1 MTTATTTVDRSD
13 PGLEQYFSYLTLV
26 ADSQMN
32 ANLRAKEELCDIV
45 QETMLEAHR
54 DFERFRGKS
63 DAELRA
69 WLRTILTNNLVSAAR
84 YHSRQKRNGEREFS
98 LNSQLEPSC
107 RRQRYHINTDSSFP
121 GLKLVQQERS
131 EKLAAALR
139 RLLADERAAVA
150 LRYFHNWSVSEIAQ
164 DLGRTQEGVAG
175 LLRRGL
181 KKLRTH
187 FKDEI
192 SASRGIMEADSQR
205 SCRISSGKS
214 HLKECA
220 PDSSLDVA

>member
-1 MTTATTTVDRSD
+1 MTTATTTDDNSAPV
-13 PGLEQYFSYLTLV
+13 LEQYFSYLTLV

-32 ANLRAKEELCDIV
+32 AKLRAKEEPSDIV

-54 DFERFRGKS
+54 DFERFRGRT

-84 YHSRQKRNGEREFS
+84 YHSRQKRNGGVLS
-98 LNSQLEPSC
+98 LNSQLELAC
-107 RRQRYHINTDSSFP
+107 RQPQYYSNNDPSFP
-121 GLKLVQQERS
+121 GLKIAQQERS

-139 RLLADERAAVA
+139 RLLADERTAVT
-150 LRYFHNWSVSEIAQ
+150 LKHFHNQSVAEIAQ
-164 DLGRTQEGVAG
+164 HLGRTREAVAG

-181 KKLRTH
+181 RKLRTH

-192 SASRGIMEADSQR
+192 SASRGIMEADSQ
-205 SCRISSGKS
+205 SSSGISSGES
-214 HLKECA
+214 HFKDCA
-220 PDSSLDVA
+220 PDSVLNVA

>member
-1 MTTATTTVDRSD
+1 MTTATTTDDNCD
-13 PGLEQYFSYLTLV
+13 PGLDQYCSYLTLV

-32 ANLRAKEELCDIV
+32 AKLRAKEEPSDIV

-54 DFERFRGKS
+54 DFERFRGKT
-63 DAELRA
+63 DAERRA
-69 WLRTILTNNLVSAAR
+69 WLRTILTNNLASSAR
-84 YHSRQKRNGEREFS
+84 YHSRQKRNGGKEVS
-98 LNSQLEPSC
+98 LNSQLELSC
-107 RRQRYHINTDSSFP
+107 RQQQYHFNTDPSSP
-121 GLKLVQQERS
+121 ELKLAQRERS

-139 RLLADERAAVA
+139 RLLADERTAVA
-150 LRYFHNWSVSEIAQ
+150 LKHFHNWSVAKIAQ
-164 DLGRTQEGVAG
+164 HLGRTQEGVAG

-192 SASRGIMEADSQR
+192 SASRGIMEADSHW
-205 SCRISSGKS
+205 SSRIAGGERNFE
-214 HLKECA
+214 ECA